1 MEDTPPPAPWG
12 HAAHH
17 MGWIPV
23 LVGQCLLELSVVF
36 PTMMLLWVSQRLAL
50 ATPHGLVCHVD
61 HLQFDHCVNM
71 S

>member
-1 MEDTPPPAPWG
+1 ME
-12 HAAHH
+12 
-17 MGWIPV
+17 WIPV